1 MSYLEMENHIF
12 CSYGYWYGFHAP
24 NDRHKLIHV
33 WISLTGFGYILLKKK
48 NLCLAWRYVEGILEE
63 KLEGGNLCF

>member
-12 CSYGYWYGFHAP
+12 CSYGYRYGFHDP

-33 WISLTGFGYILLKKK
+33 WITLTEFGYILLKKRIYVWPGDMLREFWKK
-48 NLCLAWRYVEGILEE
+48 N
-63 KLEGGNLCF
+63 